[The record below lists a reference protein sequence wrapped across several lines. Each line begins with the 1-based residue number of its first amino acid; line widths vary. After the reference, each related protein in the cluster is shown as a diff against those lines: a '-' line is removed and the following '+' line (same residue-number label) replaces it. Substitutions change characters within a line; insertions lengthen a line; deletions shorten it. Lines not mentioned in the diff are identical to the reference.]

1 MNNFKGMAGQFGDR
15 LGWNQA
21 TPPKTKLGQVGDLCC
36 TLPDGS
42 AGLCF
47 DTGTGECVPTWSGVR
62 SGPPEPGATICV
74 PNPRGTGYYHPS
86 CPQAGGTL
94 IPPATPPP
102 TPPPPPPEPV
112 IPPEPPPEPP
122 LPPPPAPEPEPEPA
136 PAPPSEEESLA
147 CPING
152 TFDLYDAETGEHIAS
167 DVDEADLP
175 VGAEIVAIDDPRCGP
190 VAAPPPT
197 TLPSDAG
204 PTQPGPAPGQKVPV
218 PTQQLPPV
226 PQTQQ
231 VPGQGSFTS
240 QFIPCGQQPP
250 VKVRSLRTETLPS
263 RPDSWQDQWT
273 TI

>member
-15 LGWNQA
+15 LGWNKA
-21 TPPKTKLGQVGDLCC
+21 APRTKKLGQVGDLCC

-62 SGPPEPGATICV
+62 SGPPGPGETICV

-102 TPPPPPPEPV
+102 APPPPPPEPPV
-112 IPPEPPPEPP
+112 PEPPVPEPP
-122 LPPPPAPEPEPEPA
+122 VPEPPVPEP
-136 PAPPSEEESLA
+136 PVPEPPSEEESLA
-147 CPING
+147 CPTNG

-175 VGAEIVAIDDPRCGP
+175 VGAEIVAVDDPRCGP
-190 VAAPPPT
+190 VAEPPPT
-197 TLPSDAG
+197 TPPSDAG
-204 PTQPGPAPGQKVPV
+204 PTQPGAAPEPVPV

-231 VPGQGSFTS
+231 VPGDGSFTS

-250 VKVRSLRTETLPS
+250 IRVRSLRTETAPS